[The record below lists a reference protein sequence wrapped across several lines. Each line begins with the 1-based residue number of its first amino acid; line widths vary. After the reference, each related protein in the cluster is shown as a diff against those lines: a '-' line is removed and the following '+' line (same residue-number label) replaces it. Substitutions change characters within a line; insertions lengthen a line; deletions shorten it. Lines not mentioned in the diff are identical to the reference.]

1 MRLVPAGG
9 GGVPRA
15 AFQRLPPE
23 RREQIL
29 ETAAREFAQHGYDGA
44 SLNHILAAA
53 SVSKGAAYYYFE
65 DKADLFATVARHY
78 LEHVVAEAA
87 LDASKLDAATF
98 WARVADVYRGV
109 LAHGVEKPF
118 LVGLAKASWR
128 LSAAGREKALGSVF
142 EWGRSLV
149 RALVARGQE
158 VGVVRSDVEDDLLVD
173 ILLGVDGAFDAW
185 LLRNIGRLP
194 QADIE
199 RTGSR
204 VLEMVRRLLAPPGG
218 TP

>member
-1 MRLVPAGG
+1 M
-9 GGVPRA
+9 PRPRY
-15 AFQRLPPE
+15 QKLSPE
-23 RREQIL
+23 RREQMM
-29 ETAAREFAQHGYDGA
+29 EAAAKEFAQHGYDGA
-44 SLNHILAAA
+44 SLNHILSAA
-53 SVSKGAAYYYFE
+53 SVSKGAAYYYFD

-87 LDASKLDAATF
+87 LDVATLDRGNF
-98 WARVADVYRGV
+98 WQRVADVYRGFV
-109 LAHGVEKPF
+109 AHGVEKPF

-128 LSAAGREKALGSVF
+128 LSAAGREKALAAVF

-158 VGVVRSDVEDDLLVD
+158 IGVVRADAETDLLVD
-173 ILLGVDGAFDAW
+173 VLLGIDGAFDAW
-185 LLRNIGRLP
+185 LLRNLDRLP

-218 TP
+218 GS

>member
-1 MRLVPAGG
+1 M
-9 GGVPRA
+9 PRA
-15 AFQRLPPE
+15 AFDRLPPE

-29 ETAAREFAQHGYDGA
+29 ETAAQEFARHGYDGA
-44 SLNHILAAA
+44 SLNHILSAA

-87 LDASKLDAATF
+87 LDVATLDRGNF
-98 WARVADVYRGV
+98 WQRVADVYRGV
-109 LAHGVEKPF
+109 VAHGVEKPF

-128 LSAAGREKALGSVF
+128 LSAAGREKALASVF
-142 EWGRSLV
+142 EWARSLV

-158 VGVVRSDVEDDLLVD
+158 IGVVRGDVETDLLVD
-173 ILLGVDGAFDAW
+173 VLLGIDGAFDAW
-185 LLRNIGRLP
+185 WLRNLERLP
-194 QADIE
+194 QEDIE

-204 VLEMVRRLLAPPGG
+204 LLDMVRRLLAPPGG
-218 TP
+218 AP